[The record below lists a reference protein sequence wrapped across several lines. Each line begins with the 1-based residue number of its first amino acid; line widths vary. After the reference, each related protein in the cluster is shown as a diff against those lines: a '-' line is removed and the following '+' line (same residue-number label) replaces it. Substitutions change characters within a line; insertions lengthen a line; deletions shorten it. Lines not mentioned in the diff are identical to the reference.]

1 MKSPSKNPLTNSD
14 FYTFS
19 RPISDYFLA
28 KARKHFENLEKA
40 ENNEKSIK
48 NLYQDALDRQDRRKI
63 AAEAVSYKQI
73 QDEIDRNTKSF
84 KPTNASL
91 KIFEEKRNKELE
103 DAINECESPEGFVS
117 MENSKGF
124 FRNVGILLSV
134 ILTQTE
140 YVFKT
145 LKAKVHYRNF
155 EEQLFG
161 QTWNF
166 LSPNGD
172 EHIVKELLYD
182 FVSILLDRTSS
193 FDSRV
198 CDLERLKKCIERAN
212 ECAISSEWGLEKFV
226 SEYEK
231 LAENYKLNIYLKK
244 KEKTLE
250 VQKQNFETCCIF
262 RPEIN
267 SSSSGSTEKNPR
279 YENLYSNFKEKEDK
293 ILCSK
298 LTAMEKELNE
308 CTFAPK
314 ILKYRNN
321 SAMSNRSD
329 KKVYKEKK
337 TTMQTYMER
346 ELQQC
351 TFKPNTSKTSY
362 VSELDRPRGFDEYV
376 EKTRKTIEEK
386 ILKKEMEKTGYGE
399 NYEKM
404 RMLEFKPPS
413 FLGRVKE
420 TKNILVY
427 IDVNVGIGKKGKIA
441 LRQGD
446 DPAKV
451 AENFCKAY
459 NLGKDY
465 QDNLE
470 EELKDQLNAVAPTLE
485 AI

>member
-48 NLYQDALDRQDRRKI
+48 NLYQDALDRIDRRKN
-63 AAEAVSYKQI
+63 AAEAI

-117 MENSKGF
+117 MENSKSF
-124 FRNVGILLSV
+124 FRNVV
-134 ILTQTE
+134 IKTQTE

-155 EEQLFG
+155 EDELFG

-193 FDSRV
+193 FDNRV
-198 CDLERLKKCIERAN
+198 SDLERLRKCVERAN
-212 ECAISSEWGLEKFV
+212 ECIISSEWGLEKFV

-231 LAENYKLNIYLKK
+231 LAENYKLNTYLKK

-250 VQKQNFETCCIF
+250 IQKQHFETSCIF

-267 SSSSGSTEKNPR
+267 TSSSGSTEKNPR
-279 YENLYSNFKEKEDK
+279 YETLYSNFKEKEDK

-329 KKVYKEKK
+329 KKMYKEKK
-337 TTMQTYMER
+337 TTMQNYMER

-351 TFKPNTSKTSY
+351 TFKPNISKTSY
-362 VSELDRPRGFDEYV
+362 QVEADRPRGFEDYV
-376 EKTRKTIEEK
+376 EKTRKIIEEK
-386 ILKKEMEKTGYGE
+386 LLKKEQEKTGYGE

-404 RMLEFKPPS
+404 RMLEFNPPS

-420 TKNILVY
+420 PKNILIY

-459 NLGKDY
+459 SLGKDY

-470 EELKDQLNAVAPTLE
+470 EELKNQLNAAIPTV
-485 AI
+485 